1 MKVMNKSV
9 VIFARKI
16 LTYLA
21 AVVLAVGVG
30 FLSFNSGR
38 VIRVAINRLAGVTP
52 TVDSRVKAILEKKP
66 WIEEAAERAAG
77 HLDILVFKQ
86 EQIVE
91 LYSPGWALPRTYKMT
106 AFSGRLGPKLK
117 EGDLQIPEGIYSIEY
132 LNPNSSFYL
141 SLKVS
146 YPNEFDKAKAEK
158 VGRKNLGG
166 DIMIHGEDATVGCI
180 PIGNDAIEDVFAL
193 VAKIGKDKVKVVIS
207 PYDMRHGRKDELEKS
222 GIVWYKELCDNIH
235 DELKKTRLLE
245 LSEEE
250 EEISKSDMLEYKED
264 YINVHHS
271 GYDPDPF
278 YAEPDR
284 VIKRP
289 KGASGYGMS
298 AVSSGSMCVQAGE
311 KAPDP
316 PFDIA
321 KAMLSEENLRDFF
334 RDHRIYDVE
343 YVKLSEYYHGFPW
356 IKLLGHSNQENPS
369 CAIEAEMYFEAEGR
383 SSVPKN
389 LILSLKA
396 ELENNLNLETKKAEE
411 GEDTYYAEMQSLHH
425 FAKFYVRSYEIGE
438 SAPGKR
444 KYTIG
449 FHICRGTKQYVVR
462 HDQGFGYWGGFTEVV
477 HVTKIGKAELENEGK
492 WKYEVIKGKSS
503 EELLDEW
510 IKNRDKSILKVGQ
523 SEVGMCVGWGKGN
536 ASVCPEWEATDYAPF
551 VGAYLRQV
559 DLETQRRLYAKL
571 CCPDKFT
578 GKKRTKTEKFTV
590 GDIFWEVIPG
600 DEIVWYQEDRRLIG
614 TVVAEGEEGEFW
626 EPIKA
631 KVKVTEVLFAATKED
646 WQPTPL
652 TLVYEKELRKV
663 EKYSC
668 LSSWSTDYVEKAK
681 EGLRFCAENIKRG
694 CYHVPMI
701 YSISDGQY
709 RSREYARNQ
718 MRWRERETWIKLQ
731 YEYNYVRTRLLD
743 HYFGYNYNYG
753 KNPKPDDEECREFGM
768 TRFERMQ
775 SLALPGWRALERQI
789 NKECPRRHYTFTTG
803 YRTFEEKVAYPT
815 LEEKAEHIKRLNEIA
830 KNRDF
835 APDYANELDI
845 LDAFEICLDYPEHA
859 RELEDLQT
867 AAIKAMKKSGSSI
880 VESMFYK
887 LVMEYGNESVV
898 WDILEKLDYKQDSQ
912 YFSKMRRLMLDSF
925 WHKFSRGEYKGIVP
939 PAGMM
944 PQADEILEAGYE
956 LTQIVNIPHND
967 TTNNYVYIYKHK
979 DKDVNMVEVWND
991 GDERRGMCKAVDDKI
1006 GKRSEDAKLT
1016 EIRVEDNPKVLFL
1029 WLKWEYSTTKAEEY
1043 EVYAI
1048 HRGSSD
1054 VTPTKF
1060 ATLNPPYTSHTDS
1073 EKKLLWKSTAED

>member
-1 MKVMNKSV
+1 MKLFLKRIL
-9 VIFARKI
+9 IFS
-16 LTYLA
+16 A
-21 AVVLAVGVG
+21 AVVLAAGVG
-30 FLSFNSGR
+30 FLSISI
-38 VIRVAINRLAGVTP
+38 VKS
-52 TVDSRVKAILEKKP
+52 VDSRVNAILEKKQ
-66 WIEEAAERAAG
+66 WIEKAAERAAG
-77 HLDILVFKQ
+77 RLDILVFKQ

-106 AFSGRLGPKLK
+106 AFSGNLGPKLR

-132 LNPNSSFYL
+132 LNPNRSFYL

-166 DIMIHGEDATVGCI
+166 DIMIHGEGATVGCI

-193 VAKIGKDKVKVVIS
+193 VAKIGKDKVKVIIS
-207 PYDMRHGRKDELEKS
+207 PYDMRKGRKYELEES
-222 GIVWYKELCDNIH
+222 RIVWYKELCDNIY
-235 DELKKTRLLE
+235 DELKKTCLP
-245 LSEEE
+245 EEK
-250 EEISKSDMLEYKED
+250 EITKCDMLEYKED

-289 KGASGYGMS
+289 KGAPGYGMS
-298 AVSSGSMCVQAGE
+298 AVSSGSMCAQAGE
-311 KAPDP
+311 KDPDP

-321 KAMLSEENLRDFF
+321 RALLSEENLRDFF
-334 RDHRIYDVE
+334 RDHRIHDVE
-343 YVKLSEYYHGFPW
+343 YVKLQEYYHGFPW

-389 LILSLKA
+389 LILFLKA

-449 FHICRGTKQYVVR
+449 FHICRGKKQYVIK
-462 HDQGFGYWGGFTEVV
+462 HEYGSHYWGGFTEVV
-477 HVTKIGKAELENEGK
+477 HVTKISKAELEDEGK

-551 VGAYLRQV
+551 VGAYLKQV
-559 DLETQRRLYAKL
+559 DPETQRRLYAKL
-571 CCPDKFT
+571 CRPDKFT

-600 DEIVWYQEDRRLIG
+600 DEIVWYQEDRRLTG

-631 KVKVTEVLFAATKED
+631 KVKVTEELFAATEED

-652 TLVYEKELRKV
+652 TLVYEKAKREV
-663 EKYSC
+663 DKYRYID
-668 LSSWSTDYVEKAK
+668 SWTTNFVEKAK
-681 EGLRFCAENIKRG
+681 AGLKHCAENMKRG
-694 CYHVPMI
+694 FYHGPMI
-701 YSISDGQY
+701 AHIYDNQY
-709 RSREYARNQ
+709 RSREYARRQ
-718 MRWRERETWIKLQ
+718 MQGREHGAWIDLQ
-731 YEYNYVRTRLLD
+731 YEYNNVRSHLLD
-743 HYFGYNYNYG
+743 CYFGHNYNFG
-753 KNPKPDDEECREFGM
+753 KKPKPDDDLCRELGM

-775 SLALPGWRALERQI
+775 CLRLPGWAGLKRELGSRSRYAI
-789 NKECPRRHYTFTTG
+789 TTG
-803 YRTFEEKVAYPT
+803 YRTFEEKVHYPT
-815 LEEKAEHIKRLNEIA
+815 LEEKAKITKRLEEIA
-830 KNRDF
+830 DADKF
-835 APDYANELDI
+835 ELDFKRE
-845 LDAFEICLDYPEHA
+845 LDVVDAFEICLDYPEHA
-859 RELEDLQT
+859 EELNDLQY
-867 AAIKAMKKSGSSI
+867 AAIKAANKLESSI
-880 VESMFYK
+880 LEAICHK
-887 LVMEYGNESVV
+887 LVFEYGNEHVV
-898 WDILEKLDYKQDSQ
+898 WYILDALHPKTESP
-912 YFSKMRRLMLDSF
+912 YFKKMKHTMLDSF

-1029 WLKWEYSTTKAEEY
+1029 WFKWEYSTTKAEEY

-1048 HRGSSD
+1048 HRGSSS
-1054 VTPTKF
+1054 VTPSKF
-1060 ATLNPPYTSHTDS
+1060 STLNPPYTSHTDS
-1073 EKKLLWKSTAED
+1073 EKILLWKSTAED

>member
-1 MKVMNKSV
+1 MKQCK
-9 VIFARKI
+9 F
-16 LTYLA
+16 LTLSA
-21 AVVLAVGVG
+21 AVL
-30 FLSFNSGR
+30 
-38 VIRVAINRLAGVTP
+38 LAGGVLYTP
-52 TVDSRVKAILEKKP
+52 VALGWIRTENPRVEEIFKKNPQLAQAVKKAK
-66 WIEEAAERAAG
+66 G
-77 HLDILVFKQ
+77 HLDILIFKK
-86 EQIVE
+86 EQLIE
-91 LYSPGWALPRTYKMT
+91 LRSPGWALPRTYPIT
-106 AFSGRLGPKLK
+106 AFNGKLGPKLVG
-117 EGDLQIPEGIYSIEY
+117 GDKQIPEGIYKIESLSPASNY
-132 LNPNSSFYL
+132 HF
-141 SLKVS
+141 SLKIS
-146 YPNEFDKAKAEK
+146 YPNEYDKVKAKITM
-158 VGRKNLGG
+158 RDKNLGG
-166 DIMIHGEDATVGCI
+166 NILIRGESATEGCI
-180 PIGNDAIEDVFAL
+180 PIGGDAIKEVYCL
-193 VAKIGKDKVKVVIS
+193 VSKIGIENVDVVIS
-207 PYDMRHGRKDELEKS
+207 PYDMRNGRKPKLENLN
-222 GIVWYKELCDNIH
+222 IVWYHDLCDKIEAKQKEIGQFEVFEA
-235 DELKKTRLLE
+235 DEE
-245 LSEEE
+245 SEEGL
-250 EEISKSDMLEYKED
+250 SDKVVPKSDMIEYKED
-264 YINVHHS
+264 YINIHHS

-278 YAEPDR
+278 YAEPDQ

-289 KGASGYGMS
+289 KGAPGYGMS
-298 AVSSGSMCVQAGE
+298 AVSSGSMCVQVGE

-334 RDHRIYDVE
+334 RDHRINDVE

-369 CAIEAEMYFEAEGR
+369 CAIEAEMYFEAEGQ

-411 GEDTYYAEMQSLHH
+411 GEDTYYAEMRSLHH

-449 FHICRGTKQYVVR
+449 FHICRGKKQYVIK
-462 HDQGFGYWGGFTEVV
+462 HEYGSHYWGGFTEVV
-477 HVTKIGKAELENEGK
+477 HVTKIGKAELDDEGK

-523 SEVGMCVGWGKGN
+523 SEVGMCVGWKKGN

-551 VGAYLRQV
+551 VGAYLKQV
-559 DLETQRRLYAKL
+559 DPETQRRLYAKL
-571 CCPDKFT
+571 CRPDKFT
-578 GKKRTKTEKFTV
+578 GKKRTKTEKFTI

-600 DEIVWYQEDRRLIG
+600 DEIVWYQEDRRLTG
-614 TVVAEGEEGEFW
+614 TVVGDNEQGEYW

-631 KVKVTEVLFAATKED
+631 KVKVTEELFAATEED

-652 TLVYEKELRKV
+652 TLVYEKARREV
-663 EKYSC
+663 QKYGYMSA
-668 LSSWSTDYVEKAK
+668 WSTNFVEKAK
-681 EGLRFCAENIKRG
+681 EGLRLCAENIKRG
-694 CYHVPMI
+694 CYHGPTT
-701 YSISDGQY
+701 YSISDGAY
-709 RSREYARNQ
+709 RSREYARNK
-718 MRWRERETWIKLQ
+718 MKWREREAWIDLQ

-753 KNPKPDDEECREFGM
+753 KKPKPDDEECREFGM
-768 TRFERMQ
+768 TRLERMQ

-815 LEEKAEHIKRLNEIA
+815 LEEKAEYIKRLNEIA

-835 APDYANELDI
+835 VPDYANELDI

-967 TTNNYVYIYKHK
+967 ATNNYVYIYKHK

-991 GDERRGMCKAVDDKI
+991 GDEREGMCKAVGDKV
-1006 GKRSEDAKLT
+1006 GKRSEEAKLT
-1016 EIRVEDNPKVLFL
+1016 EIRVEDEPRVLFL
-1029 WLKWEYSTTKAEEY
+1029 WFKWEYSTTKAEEY

-1073 EKKLLWKSTAED
+1073 EKKLLWKSTAEE